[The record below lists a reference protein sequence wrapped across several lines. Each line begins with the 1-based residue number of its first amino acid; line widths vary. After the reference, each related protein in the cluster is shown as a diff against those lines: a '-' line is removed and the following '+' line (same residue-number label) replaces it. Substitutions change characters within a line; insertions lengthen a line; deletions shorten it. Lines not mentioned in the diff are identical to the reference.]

1 MSDARPPIPTNVMR
15 EVRQRCGFGCVLCG
29 TPICEYHHMVPYSE
43 SPEHV
48 ASNITLLCNLHHT
61 EATKGL
67 LTSDQIARA
76 NENPYCRQHG
86 VTSPYSLHFSG
97 EGFACVIGGN
107 SFSSP
112 WRDQEHSTLAIA
124 IAVDDTDLLW
134 FRVDQDGRLFVNA
147 SIFDEYNL
155 PLLIIQENA
164 MVYSADKWD
173 VEFKGRNLIVR
184 QASREIFI
192 EIRFEPP
199 DKLCIDR
206 ARLLCNGVEI
216 LVRSSHIFVVNSDL
230 LFTGCKTVQNCGV
243 GLQLGRNIRGY
254 KAVVNCPKLSR
265 FHLSAPESKKREKL
279 ALEGMK
285 KNLEDLRVLVD
296 PEIST

>member
-97 EGFACVIGGN
+97 EGFAFVIGGN

-134 FRVDQDGRLFVNA
+134 FRVDQDGRLFVN
-147 SIFDEYNL
+147 
-155 PLLIIQENA
+155 
-164 MVYSADKWD
+164 
-173 VEFKGRNLIVR
+173 GRNLIVR

-243 GLQLGRNIRGY
+243 GLQLGRNNRGY

-296 PEIST
+296 PEIPT